1 MKGADVHLS
10 DDDKREL
17 LRNFCDA
24 LKSVRGVGPKNIY
37 AKYYDKEVHVHFEGS
52 LSQLEKQLVKHFK
65 EEALEVLVSFYK
77 RGANIAYTG
86 CLRSLKEKHN
96 LEYNALEI
104 DFERD
109 SFIYKMREIDHSE

>member
-1 MKGADVHLS
+1 MYLS

-17 LRNFCDA
+17 LRHFSNA

-37 AKYYDKEVHVHFEGS
+37 AKYYKNEVHVHFEGS

-65 EEALEVLVSFYK
+65 DEAREVLGSFYK
-77 RGANIAYTG
+77 RGANIAYTS
-86 CLRSLKEKHN
+86 CLQWLKDKHN

-104 DFERD
+104 DFDRD